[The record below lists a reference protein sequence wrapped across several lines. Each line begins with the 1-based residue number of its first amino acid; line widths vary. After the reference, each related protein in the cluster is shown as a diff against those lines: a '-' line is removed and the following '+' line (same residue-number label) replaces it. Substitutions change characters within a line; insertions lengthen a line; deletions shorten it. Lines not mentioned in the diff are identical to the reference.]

1 MYCNLQQ
8 QFSINLELFIV
19 EDCHLLQEKI
29 LLREPRLFVLYHN
42 GVSILINICQSIKLS
57 HSDIVF
63 PYLCISGFLVVSKYF
78 RHTTK
83 YYDCCV
89 CGEYIFYLPVVL
101 LLFILLL
108 LFFIKITADVDG
120 DAGGVARN
128 FVFNISIIRGIS
140 ITEEEKKILTALHL
154 QHLNTYWRQLTLR
167 HFRCLKYRLVWFACL
182 RSTRL
187 RITLDHWHGSL
198 CLHRAPKPISLG
210 SF

>member
-1 MYCNLQQ
+1 MYCVLQSATTVQ
-8 QFSINLELFIV
+8 YQFGVIIV

-78 RHTTK
+78 RHTITTAVCVVSIYFICQW
-83 YYDCCV
+83 YY
-89 CGEYIFYLPVVL
+89 YYFL
-101 LLFILLL
+101 LLVYYYFLL
-108 LFFIKITADVDG
+108 ADVDG

-128 FVFNISIIRGIS
+128 FVFNVYNILAIIRGIS
-140 ITEEEKKILTALHL
+140 ITEEEEKILTALHL

-167 HFRCLKYRLVWFACL
+167 HFCCLKYRLVWFACL

-198 CLHRAPKPISLG
+198 CLHRAPKPI
-210 SF
+210 

>member
-78 RHTTK
+78 RH
-83 YYDCCV
+83 
-89 CGEYIFYLPVVL
+89 
-101 LLFILLL
+101 
-108 LFFIKITADVDG
+108 
-120 DAGGVARN
+120 
-128 FVFNISIIRGIS
+128 
-140 ITEEEKKILTALHL
+140 L

-198 CLHRAPKPISLG
+198 CLHRAPKPI
-210 SF
+210 

>member
-1 MYCNLQQ
+1 MYCVLQSATTVQ
-8 QFSINLELFIV
+8 YQFGVIIV

-78 RHTTK
+78 RHTITTAVCVVSIYFICQW
-83 YYDCCV
+83 YY
-89 CGEYIFYLPVVL
+89 YYFL
-101 LLFILLL
+101 LLVYYYFLL
-108 LFFIKITADVDG
+108 ADVDG

-128 FVFNISIIRGIS
+128 FVFNVYNILAIIRGIS
-140 ITEEEKKILTALHL
+140 ITEEEEKILTALHL

-198 CLHRAPKPISLG
+198 CLHRAPKPI
-210 SF
+210 

>member
-1 MYCNLQQ
+1 MPNYSLTLCVKYNNYWKKNTILCTVYCNLQQ

-101 LLFILLL
+101 LLLL
-108 LFFIKITADVDG
+108 FIKITADVDG
-120 DAGGVARN
+120 DAWGGGAE
-128 FVFNISIIRGIS
+128 F
-140 ITEEEKKILTALHL
+140 
-154 QHLNTYWRQLTLR
+154 
-167 HFRCLKYRLVWFACL
+167 
-182 RSTRL
+182 
-187 RITLDHWHGSL
+187 
-198 CLHRAPKPISLG
+198 

>member
-1 MYCNLQQ
+1 MYCVLQSATTVQ
-8 QFSINLELFIV
+8 YQFGVIIV

-101 LLFILLL
+101 LFILLL
-108 LFFIKITADVDG
+108 YYYYFLLKLQLMLMG
-120 DAGGVARN
+120 MLGGVARN
-128 FVFNISIIRGIS
+128 FVFNISILY
-140 ITEEEKKILTALHL
+140 EE
-154 QHLNTYWRQLTLR
+154 
-167 HFRCLKYRLVWFACL
+167 YR
-182 RSTRL
+182 
-187 RITLDHWHGSL
+187 
-198 CLHRAPKPISLG
+198 
-210 SF
+210 

>member
-1 MYCNLQQ
+1 MYCVLQSATTVQ
-8 QFSINLELFIV
+8 YQFGVIIV

-89 CGEYIFYLPVVL
+89 CGEYIFYLPVVVL

-108 LFFIKITADVDG
+108 LYYYYYFLLKLQLMLMG
-120 DAGGVARN
+120 MLGGW
-128 FVFNISIIRGIS
+128 RGILFL
-140 ITEEEKKILTALHL
+140 IYII
-154 QHLNTYWRQLTLR
+154 Y
-167 HFRCLKYRLVWFACL
+167 
-182 RSTRL
+182 
-187 RITLDHWHGSL
+187 
-198 CLHRAPKPISLG
+198 
-210 SF
+210 

>member
-1 MYCNLQQ
+1 M
-8 QFSINLELFIV
+8 
-19 EDCHLLQEKI
+19 
-29 LLREPRLFVLYHN
+29 
-42 GVSILINICQSIKLS
+42 
-57 HSDIVF
+57 
-63 PYLCISGFLVVSKYF
+63 
-78 RHTTK
+78 
-83 YYDCCV
+83 

-101 LLFILLL
+101 FIFFIIIILL

-128 FVFNISIIRGIS
+128 FVFNVYNILAIIRGIS
-140 ITEEEKKILTALHL
+140 ITEEEEKILTALHL
-154 QHLNTYWRQLTLR
+154 QHLNTYWRQVTLR
-167 HFRCLKYRLVWFACL
+167 HFCCLKYRLVWFACL